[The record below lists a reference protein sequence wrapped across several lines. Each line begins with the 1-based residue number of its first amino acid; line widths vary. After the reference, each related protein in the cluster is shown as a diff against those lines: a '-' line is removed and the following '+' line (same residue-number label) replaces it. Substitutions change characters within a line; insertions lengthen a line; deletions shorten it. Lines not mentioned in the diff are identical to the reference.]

1 MTEINLIGEIMLW
14 SVVCIGSLFFLIYA
28 ICQATEGE
36 IVHLQIFLAGVII
49 VGLTLFA
56 L

>member
-1 MTEINLIGEIMLW
+1 MTEINQVGEIMLW
-14 SVVCIGSLFFLIYA
+14 FVVLVGSLFHLIYS
-28 ICQATEGE
+28 ICQAVEGE
-36 IVHLQIFLAGVII
+36 IVHLQIWVAGVII